1 MTNNGKDR
9 APLAVDGKT
18 RRLPGVA
25 RRMSGFCS
33 GPALILLLL
42 FAGCVRVP
50 DAVTPPSPVDG
61 TISSMSRQYDADFRE
76 SCLKAAAKLRKNA
89 DGKREWNTD
98 RDYLEGHRALRKI
111 AVEHSGQV
119 FADRQQLEA
128 TPFEPDRM
136 ANWLELVAREGVS
149 Q

>member
-1 MTNNGKDR
+1 MRLTL
-9 APLAVDGKT
+9 LA
-18 RRLPGVA
+18 
-25 RRMSGFCS
+25 
-33 GPALILLLL
+33 LLL

-50 DAVTPPSPVDG
+50 DAVTPPPRPVDG

-76 SCLKAAAKLRKNA
+76 SCLKAAAKLRKND

-98 RDYLEGHRALRKI
+98 REYLEGHRALRKI
-111 AVEHSGQV
+111 AVEHSGQE
-119 FADRQQLEA
+119 FANRQQLEA
-128 TPFEPDRM
+128 TPFDPDKM